1 MLKVILATA
10 VAITSI
16 GWISV
21 ANAQRTTTSSVT
33 MSDRSKVRPP
43 PYVQTPPSDTA
54 RTPAFTL
61 FGLPTYI
68 TTPVAAPYAN
78 SAYQN
83 FAGQP
88 QRSSESLLAESWRGP

>member
-21 ANAQRTTTSSVT
+21 ANAQRTTTSSGHHV
-33 MSDRSKVRPP
+33 RSFESPAAALCADAPVRHG
-43 PYVQTPPSDTA
+43 QDA
-54 RTPAFTL
+54 
-61 FGLPTYI
+61 GLYPLRAAHLHHD
-68 TTPVAAPYAN
+68 PVAAPYAN